1 MSKKKFFESTAFIRD
16 IDGEENCLCVMIDDP
31 EFHEQEDSIKI
42 PLRLL
47 EQFHQYIGERIDY
60 LKQHGLIAE
69 EKKGGG
75 V

>member
-1 MSKKKFFESTAFIRD
+1 MSKKKVFESTAFIRD
-16 IDGEENCLCVMIDDP
+16 IEGEEDYLHLMIDDP
-31 EFHEQEDSIKI
+31 EFHEPEDGIKV

>member
-1 MSKKKFFESTAFIRD
+1 MSKKKVFESTAFVRD
-16 IDGEENCLCVMIDDP
+16 IDGEENFLYIMIDDP
-31 EFHEQEDSIKI
+31 EFHEPEEGIKI

-60 LKQHGLIAE
+60 LKQHGLIE